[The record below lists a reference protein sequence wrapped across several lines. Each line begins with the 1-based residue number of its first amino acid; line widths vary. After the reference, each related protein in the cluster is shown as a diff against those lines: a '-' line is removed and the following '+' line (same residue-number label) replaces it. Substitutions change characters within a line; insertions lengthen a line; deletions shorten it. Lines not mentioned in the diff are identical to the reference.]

1 MNTAMAA
8 SHPWNA
14 AANAA
19 DRLAIM
25 PLLRELRPGDGL
37 WVTMQAQG
45 SIDLNSA
52 MRAFSLAPGP
62 DGLIDHDQ
70 IALLSEWIDLTG
82 VQCTLHLWGDHDRYA
97 AAMWVF
103 GSRPSAG
110 AARFAARWLPVL
122 H

>member
-8 SHPWNA
+8 SHPLIA
-14 AANAA
+14 AAKAA
-19 DRLAIM
+19 DRLDIM

-45 SIDLNSA
+45 CICLNSA

-70 IALLSEWIDLTG
+70 IAMLSEWIDLTG
-82 VQCTLHLWGDHDRYA
+82 VRCTLHLWGDHDRYVA
-97 AAMWVF
+97 AVWVF